1 MAASYGQPW
10 GSHSRDHD
18 FKVTGSVDRT
28 IASLSATSLNDHPSY
43 SGEAVPK
50 SKEWIL
56 LDDTQK
62 HSSKYRHSSKFV
74 ATPAIQKQWSYDEQ
88 ATRPVDLPSKHTVS
102 SEHTYMQN
110 TCMGATGKSL
120 SQLHSDGAASSDTS
134 HNNERERISSRI
146 VISKGLSCSE
156 LISTKPEMP
165 FGDLALSAELLDI
178 ESNNLSST
186 DHNEQISSEVSASST
201 DFINGRHIT
210 RSDSSSHEVYGN
222 SRKIC
227 IEEAAS
233 TGDKPVTCHDFQQ
246 IAYSSESS
254 ELGGDV
260 PCSDYSEYGTNLSVL
275 EHITGDTKQI
285 EPETVSQSTEHTAI
299 VEHVSSHSNLLTSE
313 LFTTDKED
321 IADISKIPCENDILE
336 EVTCDSHMV
345 DNTVQPNKEHVATST
360 EQPKSENVATLTDQ
374 PKSENVATST
384 EQLRREHVAT
394 STRRTK
400 KEHVATSTEE
410 PRSEHVAT
418 STERPRSRSIATS
431 TDEPFID
438 VATCTEV
445 IHSKHAATS
454 IQTSFEEQD
463 TGVTLVESGTQMPSE
478 EHFQNQTSRT
488 PSIDLPYVDHI
499 LADSSHLV
507 ISTSMTLN
515 EATVTGTDQSE
526 LDEETED
533 SSLQE
538 LESSSD
544 ELPSTGQTSCF
555 PF

>member
-10 GSHSRDHD
+10 GSHLRYHD
-18 FKVTGSVDRT
+18 SKVTGSEVRT
-28 IASLSATSLNDHPSY
+28 TASLSATSLNDHPSY

-50 SKEWIL
+50 SKEWVL
-56 LDDTQK
+56 LDETQK
-62 HSSKYRHSSKFV
+62 LSSKYRHSSTVV

-88 ATRPVDLPSKHTVS
+88 ATRPDDLPSKQLVS

-110 TCMGATGKSL
+110 TCIGATGKSL

-156 LISTKPEMP
+156 LISKKPEIP
-165 FGDLALSAELLDI
+165 FGVLALSAELLDI
-178 ESNNLSST
+178 ESNDHLSCT
-186 DHNEQISSEVSASST
+186 NHNDQISSEFSASST
-201 DFINGRHIT
+201 DIINGRHIT
-210 RSDSSSHEVYGN
+210 KSDSSSHEGYGD
-222 SRKIC
+222 SGKIC
-227 IEEAAS
+227 VEEAAS
-233 TGDKPVTCHDFQQ
+233 FSDKPITCHDFRQ

-254 ELGGDV
+254 EPGVDV
-260 PCSDYSEYGTNLSVL
+260 PCSDYSEHSIDLSVI
-275 EHITGDTKQI
+275 EHITGVTEHI
-285 EPETVSQSTEHTAI
+285 EPETVLQSTEHTAI
-299 VEHVSSHSNLLTSE
+299 IEHVPSHINLLTNE
-313 LFTTDKED
+313 QFTTNRED
-321 IADISKIPCENDILE
+321 TCENDILE
-336 EVTCDSHMV
+336 EVPCDNHMV

-360 EQPKSENVATLTDQ
+360 EQPKSENVATITDH

-394 STRRTK
+394 STKRPK
-400 KEHVATSTEE
+400 KEHVATSTEK
-410 PRSEHVAT
+410 PKSEHVAT
-418 STERPRSRSIATS
+418 STERPRSRSVATS
-431 TDEPFID
+431 TDEPFSD
-438 VATCTEV
+438 VATSTDV

-463 TGVTLVESGTQMPSE
+463 TSVTHAEFGTQMPSE
-478 EHFQNQTSRT
+478 EYFQNQTSGT
-488 PSIDLPYVDHI
+488 LSNDLPYDDHV
-499 LADSSHLV
+499 LTDNSDLV
-507 ISTSMTLN
+507 ISASMTLN
-515 EATVTGTDQSE
+515 EATVTGAERSE
-526 LDEETED
+526 LDEESED